1 MNQPLGWE
9 DEASWRTVNAQ
20 PWEPLPGM
28 VKRQYPSAATG
39 SPPRRA
45 PGSALTVRGRGVA
58 PAKVKT
64 EARMPETSRYGLAA
78 MRDPA

>member
-28 VKRQYPSAATG
+28 VKRQYPECRYWFATATG
-39 SPPRRA
+39 TGLCADCARPRRG
-45 PGSALTVRGRGVA
+45 PRE
-58 PAKVKT
+58 VKT